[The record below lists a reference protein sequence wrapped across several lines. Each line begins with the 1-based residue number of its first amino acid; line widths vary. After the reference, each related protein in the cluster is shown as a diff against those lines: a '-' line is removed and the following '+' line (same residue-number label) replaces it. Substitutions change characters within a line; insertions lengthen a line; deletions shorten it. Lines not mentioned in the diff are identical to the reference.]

1 MEKAREG
8 NYDLLRV
15 ICCIAVISIHVSDI
29 WFQAITEESIF
40 FGQLYLRG
48 IIISCMYYSC
58 PRFAVPCFV
67 MLTGAFAL
75 SDERNSQ
82 YRYYYR
88 KIFKSIGIPT
98 LIFSV
103 LYFFL
108 NIMLKVWY
116 GGGILDWLIAVR
128 ELISGK
134 PFAHMWYLYMM
145 IGVYLMVPLVIRFRQ
160 QVGGEVFSRVAIV
173 FMVLAVLGGC
183 TSSSALSWDIGVSFR
198 YIGYLMVG
206 YELRRIESRSNRRG
220 IHFIGIGVLVLML
233 DAVLQYE
240 QTLMGIS
247 DGWLKDFFLGYLTP
261 LIAISAILIFAG
273 FSCLRVKKNF
283 SKLSALTFMI
293 YLIHPVILT
302 YARFVIRY
310 YGYEWD
316 NRIVIPVCIF
326 AVFMMSLAASTIYC
340 NVWKRME
347 DKWDISNKII
357 RLVKLQ

>member
-8 NYDLLRV
+8 NYDLLRI
-15 ICCIAVISIHVSDI
+15 ICCIAVISIHVSSI

-48 IIISCMYYSC
+48 MLTTCIYDVGPS
-58 PRFAVPCFV
+58 FAVPCFV

-88 KIFKSIGIPT
+88 KIFKSIAIPT
-98 LIFSV
+98 LIFSIF
-103 LYFFL
+103 YFFY
-108 NIMLKVWY
+108 NIMLKVWD
-116 GGGILDWLIAVR
+116 GGSAWDLLIAVR

-134 PFAHMWYLYMM
+134 PFAHMWYLSMM
-145 IGVYLMVPLVIRFRQ
+145 TGVYLMVPLVIRFRQ
-160 QVGGEVFSRVAIV
+160 QVGGKVFSRVARV
-173 FMVLAVLGGC
+173 FMVLAVLGDC
-183 TSSSALSWDIGVSFR
+183 TSNSALAWDIGVSFR

-206 YELRRIESRSNRRG
+206 YELRRIESRSNKRG
-220 IHFIGIGVLVLML
+220 ILFIGIGALVLVL
-233 DAVLQYE
+233 DAVLQYK
-240 QTLMGIS
+240 QILMGID

-283 SKLSALTFMI
+283 SMVSGLTFMI
-293 YLIHPVILT
+293 YLIHPAILMF
-302 YARFVIRY
+302 ARFVIRR

-326 AVFMMSLAASTIYC
+326 AVFMMSLASSKIYC
-340 NVWKRME
+340 NVWKWME
-347 DKWDISNKII
+347 DKWDISN
-357 RLVKLQ
+357 RLACLVKLQ